1 MRPARHVI
9 QDRDDE
15 LVAELFVAH
24 REQLERH
31 LTRLLGNPGLARDVV
46 QDTYE
51 RLCALDLKPI
61 ENPAAYLF
69 QAGTHIAITSM
80 RRSRVEAEDVL
91 RRIPLEDDPE
101 KIVGPETHAILEQ
114 SIDRLQAQ
122 IGLLRPALR
131 EVIVMRYLEGLEPPE
146 IINRLGISVT
156 AYGQRITAARRQL
169 KQALRALGVDP
180 QAS

>member
-15 LVAELFVAH
+15 LVAKLFVTY

-31 LTRLLGNPGLARDVV
+31 LTRLLGNPALARDVV

-51 RLCALDLKPI
+51 RLCALDLKSI
-61 ENPAAYLF
+61 DNPSAYLF
-69 QAGTHIAITSM
+69 QAGTHIAITYT
-80 RRSRVEAEDVL
+80 RRRRVEAEDVL
-91 RRIPLEDDPE
+91 HRIPLEDDPE
-101 KIVGPETHAILEQ
+101 KIVGPETRAILEQ
-114 SIDRLQAQ
+114 SIDRLKAQ

-131 EVIVMRYLEGLEPPE
+131 EVIVMRYLEGMEPPE
-146 IINRLGISVT
+146 IINRLGISTT
-156 AYGQRITAARRQL
+156 AYGQRVTAAKRQL